1 MMSFAS
7 ALWISY
13 TGCIVANMLRLEAYM
28 TILHGMLY
36 NRQYLMY
43 RIPPCGTTEETPLQ
57 KTPGSDYEITVQGM
71 SIRIEETAYYTEIHI
86 RVHTGVYQSLH
97 RTAECA
103 CGCEIV
109 LSLLQCFFQPL
120 DLQVATHWSSTG
132 RTIFDFDKGR
142 DNDNILVTRSELQ
155 STLDLKFGT
164 VLRIV
169 QFGRPT
175 MFLHKIAG

>member
-1 MMSFAS
+1 
-7 ALWISY
+7 
-13 TGCIVANMLRLEAYM
+13 M

-109 LSLLQCFFQPL
+109 LSLFQCFFQPL
-120 DLQVATHWSSTG
+120 DLQVATH
-132 RTIFDFDKGR
+132 
-142 DNDNILVTRSELQ
+142 
-155 STLDLKFGT
+155 
-164 VLRIV
+164 
-169 QFGRPT
+169 
-175 MFLHKIAG
+175 